1 MIDLSPQNSQIA
13 PMPHH
18 GGEIMMPQNG
28 TQRHTQNSPVLCDEN
43 STSPL
48 CNMGGIVVGGGS
60 NAGSSNSVSDVFPQ
74 SLKRLLTQNL
84 GRTMLAMFLIGTQH
98 NMLLRGVLT
107 DVGNDYIV
115 LYDKDR
121 DSYITGDYY
130 ALKFVEFMPEEGRQN
145 TAP

>member
-13 PMPHH
+13 PIPHQN
-18 GGEIMMPQNG
+18 GEIMMPQNG
-28 TQRHTQNSPVLCDEN
+28 TQRHTQTSPVLCDEN
-43 STSPL
+43 SSSPL
-48 CNMGGIVVGGGS
+48 CNMGAIIGSGGS
-60 NAGSSNSVSDVFPQ
+60 SNNSVSDVFPQ

-84 GRTMLAMFLIGTQH
+84 GRTMLAMFLIGTQN

-130 ALKFVEFMPEEGRQN
+130 ALKFVEFMPEEGKRN
-145 TAP
+145 TSP